1 MHPLFQQRLVDTT
14 LPMFPEK
21 NRISALL
28 LSIVPRQHLPLVP
41 KGFMFDVSLETAR
54 ALLYLEL
61 QEVWEEP
68 RIAGECGGRCVSGKK

>member
-1 MHPLFQQRLVDTT
+1 MC
-14 LPMFPEK
+14 PEK

-28 LSIVPRQHLPLVP
+28 LSIVPQQHLPLVP

-61 QEVWEEP
+61 QEV
-68 RIAGECGGRCVSGKK
+68 